1 MRAQSSLTRSE
12 AIRDRLDAAALG
24 VQNISS
30 LSVTQTDRQVGRQIK
45 RWLSPPKNLMTVT
58 FVARLEY
65 HSQLLIWQFSPV
77 GIPILFETGKN
88 CLKELDSLVDEL
100 LSKRSVRLSVTP
112 RILFKNFS
120 YDEQRYDRNIPMIS
134 CDIHVCPF
142 TIELWQAIL
151 GFLWSPEWL
160 LFSHAIF
167 RHQAFFWMTLR
178 FCFHEGFGFAF
189 QHEITRTSIKNIM
202 DNAQYCVSRDERQ
215 SNNLSFGT
223 RPFTLRNGWIGCPK
237 MHQSCRIS

>member
-1 MRAQSSLTRSE
+1 
-12 AIRDRLDAAALG
+12 
-24 VQNISS
+24 
-30 LSVTQTDRQVGRQIK
+30 
-45 RWLSPPKNLMTVT
+45 MTVT

-65 HSQLLIWQFSPV
+65 HSQLLIRQFSPV

-167 RHQAFFWMTLR
+167 RHQVFFWMTLR

-223 RPFTLRNGWIGCPK
+223 RPFTLRNGWRYLRGYIRHVLSTNYFNVKKLEFRSDFRVTTKFIGGLSQTDGRCENI
-237 MHQSCRIS
+237 ISYTSNLRKTSASKVA